1 MRRSHRTLIAATAAI
16 AVLLAAGCVSVP
28 DHSQGPQGAMMAE
41 HERCMMMMHG
51 KQDEQ
56 AGMPMSGKPMA
67 GKPMD
72 CNCQCPMMQQQKA
85 AADAP
90 PASAAQHDH
99 APDAPPPAS
108 H

>member
-1 MRRSHRTLIAATAAI
+1 MRRSQPILIVAIAATAA
-16 AVLLAAGCVSVP
+16 LLAAGCVSVP
-28 DHSQGPQGAMMAE
+28 GQGQGSQAAMMAE
-41 HERCMMMMHG
+41 HQRCMMTMNG
-51 KQDEQ
+51 KQDGQ
-56 AGMPMSGKPMA
+56 PGMPTT